1 MVRVA
6 KELNTGCYSP
16 ATDISDGQFNCIFC
30 EVIRRQ
36 KVRVEFD
43 FLLLV
48 VKAHLNLIFVFKL
61 SASHVQLY
69 TDITTLEITSI
80 ASNALQIAIP
90 AGYAATNYPL
100 TRENTVLYI
109 YMLSR

>member
-6 KELNTGCYSP
+6 KESNTGCYSP

-61 SASHVQLY
+61 SASHVQLN
-69 TDITTLEITSI
+69 TDVTTLVTLEITSI
-80 ASNALQIAIP
+80 ASNALQYRQDTQLLI
-90 AGYAATNYPL
+90 TH
-100 TRENTVLYI
+100 
-109 YMLSR
+109 